1 MARRSLAILFALL
14 PSTHGHGYLK
24 TPRSRNLYAYQERDW
39 EDGGGKSPYP
49 EDCKYFMR
57 CACIIGMQCGDHQN
71 VHLMRVVI
79 LSNGYVCIASK

>member
-57 CACIIGMQCGDHQN
+57 CACIIYNWDAVWRSSECSFDESRH
-71 VHLMRVVI
+71 I
-79 LSNGYVCIASK
+79 I